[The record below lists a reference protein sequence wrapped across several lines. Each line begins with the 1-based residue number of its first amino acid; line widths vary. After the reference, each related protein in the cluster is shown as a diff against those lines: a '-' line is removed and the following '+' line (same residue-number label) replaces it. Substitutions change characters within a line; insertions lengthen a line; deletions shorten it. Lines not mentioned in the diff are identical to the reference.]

1 MLKIKI
7 MLSLLVLVSFSS
19 CIKNETEVVQEE
31 YFFSLKNYFES
42 EAQRLTNQHSVIKK
56 EVKRNATSEEKEIEI
71 EDWKKEFGLFIES
84 DINKISW
91 KDSYQEINHQDTLIY
106 QSKDPE
112 LRTQEIVIIKENEK
126 IKEISIKNVV
136 KNYLYNSLENLV
148 YFPDSLYQVN
158 KTQDVIVLGAN
169 KYEISGRFK

>member
-1 MLKIKI
+1 MILG
-7 MLSLLVLVSFSS
+7 LLLLVSFSS
-19 CIKNETEVVQEE
+19 CFKSEVETVQEE

-42 EAQRLTNQHSVIKK
+42 EAQRLTNQQSVIQK

-84 DINKISW
+84 DINKSSW

-112 LRTQEIVIIKENEK
+112 LRTQEIVIIKENQQ
-126 IKEISIKNVV
+126 IKEISVKNVV
-136 KNYLYNSLENLV
+136 KNYLYSSIENLV

-169 KYEISGRFK
+169 EYEITGRFK

>member
-1 MLKIKI
+1 MLKFKMIFLGL
-7 MLSLLVLVSFSS
+7 MLSFSS
-19 CIKNETEVVQEE
+19 CINTEAEAVQEE

-42 EAQRLTNQHSVIKK
+42 EAQRLTNQQSVIQK

-91 KDSYQEINHQDTLIY
+91 RDSYQEIRHQDTLIY

-112 LRTQEIVIIKENEK
+112 LRTQEIVIIKENEQ
-126 IKEISIKNVV
+126 IKEISIKNIV
-136 KNYLYNSLENLV
+136 KNYLYNSVENLV
-148 YFPDSLYQVN
+148 YFPDSIYQVN